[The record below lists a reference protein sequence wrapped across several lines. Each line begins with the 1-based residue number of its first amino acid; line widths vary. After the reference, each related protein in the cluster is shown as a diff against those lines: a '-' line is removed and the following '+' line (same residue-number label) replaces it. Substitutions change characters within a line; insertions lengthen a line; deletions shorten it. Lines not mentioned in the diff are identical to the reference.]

1 MSEKFH
7 KCHQRQFPASRA
19 DTVREGRWLNR
30 EQSQSANAIGS
41 MKSAL
46 AALRGAGA
54 SVQAKG
60 VQLCQSH

>member
-1 MSEKFH
+1 MSDKFY

-19 DTVREGRWLNR
+19 DAVREGRWLKR
-30 EQSQSANAIGS
+30 QQSQSANAIVS
-41 MKSAL
+41 MGAAL

-60 VQLCQSH
+60 VQLCQSY